1 MMSERSLLVRGSGT
15 THGLALS
22 LTPEQAGWTHIGF
35 DLLRLAAGETWNGA
49 TGEREVALV
58 SIGGVARVSSGEN
71 NWGVGG
77 RPTPFE
83 GMPHCLY
90 LPAGTDY
97 RVDAATQLEL
107 AICSAPATGAPL
119 PPRLYLPEDMQV
131 HTRGEGQCQREIHDI
146 LMEDRPAGSL
156 LLTEVYSPAGN
167 WSSYPPHKH
176 DEDRLPDESQ
186 LEETYYFRINPP
198 QGFALERVYT
208 GDGSLD
214 QTVAPRNGDLVLVP
228 RGYHVV
234 GAPHGYEVY
243 YLNVLAGPKRALRVS
258 FDPDHVWVKE
268 SWDRVW

>member
-1 MMSERSLLVRGSGT
+1 MSEQSLLVRGSGT
-15 THGLALS
+15 THGPALS
-22 LTPEQAGWTHIGF
+22 LTPEQAGWTYIGF

-58 SIGGVARVSSGEN
+58 SIGGVARVNSGEN
-71 NWGVGG
+71 HWGVGG

-83 GMPHCLY
+83 GLPHCLY
-90 LPAGTDY
+90 LPPGTDY
-97 RVDAATQLEL
+97 RVDAATALEM
-107 AICSAPATGAPL
+107 AICSAPAAGVQL
-119 PPRLYLPEDMQV
+119 PPRLYLPEDVQV

-176 DEDRLPDESQ
+176 DEDRMPEESQ
-186 LEETYYFRINPP
+186 LEESYYFRINPP
-198 QGFALERVYT
+198 QGFALQRVYT

-243 YLNVLAGPKRALRVS
+243 YLNVLAGPTRALRVT

-268 SWDRVW
+268 SWGRVW